1 MRQKKKKER
10 RPLGSERSLGP
21 DGKEASDV
29 AARGCGRLT
38 ARGCGRRGGADPAP
52 PPHEGRRPSLQTRE
66 VKNEKVRGEEA
77 RHLEEGGSF

>member
-29 AARGCGRLT
+29 A

-66 VKNEKVRGEEA
+66 VKNEKVRGEQA